1 MAIQILQKPFGFTPA
16 QSPIVFSVITS
27 GSEANA
33 YTASEFQYTAN
44 LYIWS
49 GTLSQSGSYLY
60 QARKYPNPSGSGIFD
75 FSRFINSTLTE
86 PLYDNNSNVKYYKVD
101 FGFQYA
107 SGSSYVTQSGG
118 LTSVSCS
125 INGGLLSAYDGYDTF
140 PSAGDF
146 SLFSSFNGEINTSFD
161 LIGFG
166 RNYPILSNMN
176 FVTQSVLLTDVSR
189 TSGRV
194 GVGGRQGLSILRE
207 LSEIGGATPLSCSLS
222 LTASYENGTTS
233 FASQSFMSLINPAT
247 SESILHFP
255 CAPGDADWNTYYSGV
270 ATASLDSYVFNF
282 SIPQLGVNNS
292 KPFHFKVVC
301 PHYYTPVRIA
311 YKNMFGQFD
320 FLNFYKRQNNTFNTE
335 QRLYQPQLGTW
346 EKSTLQ
352 VGVAGTNNQRYI
364 VDATQVLE
372 CNTDWLS
379 DGYNEM
385 MKQLLVSDEIYQIVS
400 PASLTSLKGSAL
412 SYPLTI
418 KTNSLQFKTGVNNK
432 LIQYTIA
439 FDIGKSYKLII

>member
-33 YTASEFQYTAN
+33 YTSSEFQYTAN

-101 FGFQYA
+101 FGF
-107 SGSSYVTQSGG
+107 QSGG

-247 SESILHFP
+247 SESIP